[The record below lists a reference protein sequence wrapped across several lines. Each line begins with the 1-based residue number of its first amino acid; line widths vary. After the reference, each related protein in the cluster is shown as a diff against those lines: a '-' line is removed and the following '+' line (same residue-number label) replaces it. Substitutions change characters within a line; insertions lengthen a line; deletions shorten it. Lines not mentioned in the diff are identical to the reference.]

1 MTSLQTGSASH
12 SFCVRDGEHYR
23 DERNEHGG
31 HADENDDVVSRVKAS
46 LKEQGFGI
54 LSEIDVAKTLKEKL
68 NVDRDAYL
76 ILGACNPQF
85 AHEALAIEEQLGLL
99 LPCNVTVRRKD
110 GKTLISAIDARA
122 MMAVV
127 DSAALNRVAEEVN
140 TRLQL
145 AIFDAA

>member
-1 MTSLQTGSASH
+1 MSAVDHERYGFSVQT
-12 SFCVRDGEHYR
+12 
-23 DERNEHGG
+23 ERTY
-31 HADENDDVVSRVKAS
+31 DDAVSRVKAS

-68 NVDRDAYL
+68 DVDRDAYV

-85 AHEALAIEEQLGLL
+85 AYDALAIEEQLGLL

-127 DSAALNRVAEEVN
+127 DSAALNGVAEEVN

-145 AIFDAA
+145 AISDAA

>member
-1 MTSLQTGSASH
+1 MSAVDRERYGFSVQT
-12 SFCVRDGEHYR
+12 
-23 DERNEHGG
+23 ER
-31 HADENDDVVSRVKAS
+31 AYDDAVSRVKAS

-76 ILGACNPQF
+76 ILGACNPRF

-127 DSAALNRVAEEVN
+127 DSPALNKVAEEVN

-145 AIFDAA
+145 AISDAT

>member
-1 MTSLQTGSASH
+1 MSAVDH
-12 SFCVRDGEHYR
+12 
-23 DERNEHGG
+23 ERYGFSVQSERGY
-31 HADENDDVVSRVKAS
+31 DDAVSRVKAS

-68 NVDRDAYL
+68 DVDRDAYL

-85 AHEALAIEEQLGLL
+85 AHEALGIEEQLGLL

-140 TRLQL
+140 ARLQL
-145 AIFDAA
+145 AISEAA

>member
-1 MTSLQTGSASH
+1 MATINSERYGFTVQS
-12 SFCVRDGEHYR
+12 EHAF
-23 DERNEHGG
+23 DE
-31 HADENDDVVSRVKAS
+31 AVARVKAS
-46 LKEQGFGI
+46 LKEQGFGV
-54 LSEIDVAKTLKEKL
+54 LSEIDIAKTLKEKL

-110 GKTLISAIDARA
+110 GKTLISAIDAKA

-140 TRLQL
+140 TRLQR
-145 AIFDAA
+145 AISDAA

>member
-1 MTSLQTGSASH
+1 MSTVDHERYGFSVQT
-12 SFCVRDGEHYR
+12 
-23 DERNEHGG
+23 ER
-31 HADENDDVVSRVKAS
+31 AYDDAVLRVKAS

-68 NVDRDAYL
+68 DVDRDAYL

-127 DSAALNRVAEEVN
+127 DNAALNRVAEEVN

-145 AIFDAA
+145 AISEAA

>member
-1 MTSLQTGSASH
+1 MATINSERYGFT
-12 SFCVRDGEHYR
+12 VRSEYPY
-23 DERNEHGG
+23 DE
-31 HADENDDVVSRVKAS
+31 AVTRVKES
-46 LKEQGFGI
+46 LKKQGFGV

-99 LPCNVTVRRKD
+99 LPCNVTVRRTE
-110 GKTLISAIDARA
+110 GRTLISAINAKA
-122 MMAVV
+122 IMAVV
-127 DSAALNRVAEEVN
+127 DSAALNKVAEEVN

-145 AIFDAA
+145 AISDAA